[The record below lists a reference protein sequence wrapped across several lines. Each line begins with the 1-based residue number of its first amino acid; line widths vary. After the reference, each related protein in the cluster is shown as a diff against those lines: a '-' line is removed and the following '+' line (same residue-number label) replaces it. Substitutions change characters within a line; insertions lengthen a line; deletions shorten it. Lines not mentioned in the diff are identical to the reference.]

1 MLFILNNFKYITT
14 SFVSSTS
21 MKLKKKKCQEI
32 TEEEELNERMKG
44 YSNMGAKRLDEEV
57 IFYIDLKEE
66 MQFPQ
71 AGKGEGDAFFQTRSY
86 LV

>member
-1 MLFILNNFKYITT
+1 MLFILNNFKYITN

-57 IFYIDLKEE
+57 IFYLDLKEE
-66 MQFPQ
+66 MQCPQ

>member
-1 MLFILNNFKYITT
+1 MLFILNNFKYITN

-44 YSNMGAKRLDEEV
+44 YSSMGAKRLDEEV
-57 IFYIDLKEE
+57 IFYLDLKEE